1 MQSKLNF
8 LKNYP
13 FLKEASNYVK
23 DLDFSL
29 NELLTDMAFEQVR
42 ILGKERVI
50 KAIKGIDIQEDYG
63 RPEIEILSYP
73 TARII
78 VSCIKDN
85 YLIQR
90 YAHSESESSYH
101 KMKNESLDNL
111 LLIAKDFGIN
121 PQITPNTPIIH
132 LHFTDYIRLARNIK
146 EKKWKLVN
154 RKLENGYVEVTKQE
168 FARLLQEAI
177 RERIQS
183 KLPLEIP
190 KDMSFVLREY
200 IAEVKQVLNKK
211 EKEKI
216 KIASK
221 SDASLKTDN
230 FPPCIKN
237 ILDNLTKGV
246 NLAHSARFALTSFLL
261 NIGMEVD
268 KIINL
273 FNTSPDFKE
282 DKTRYQ
288 VQHISSG
295 KYIPPSCATMV
306 TYSQCIGKDE
316 LCKRINH
323 PLSYYRLKSE
333 KKGKGENCSDHNI
346 YRL

>member
-1 MQSKLNF
+1 
-8 LKNYP
+8 
-13 FLKEASNYVK
+13 
-23 DLDFSL
+23 
-29 NELLTDMAFEQVR
+29 
-42 ILGKERVI
+42 
-50 KAIKGIDIQEDYG
+50 
-63 RPEIEILSYP
+63 
-73 TARII
+73 
-78 VSCIKDN
+78 
-85 YLIQR
+85 R
-90 YAHSESESSYH
+90 YAYYESARSYH
-101 KMKNESLDNL
+101 KMKNESLNNL

-121 PQITPNTPIIH
+121 PQITFSGIIH
-132 LHFTDYIRLARNIK
+132 LHFTDYIRLACNIK

-190 KDMSFVLREY
+190 KDISFVLREY
-200 IAEVKQVLNKK
+200 IAEVKQVLNKE

-216 KIASK
+216 KISCK

-230 FPPCIKN
+230 FPPCLKN

-295 KYIPPSCATMV
+295 KYIPPSCATMA

-323 PLSYYRLKSE
+323 PLSYYKLKYE
-333 KKGKGENCSDHNI
+333 KNSKGEN
-346 YRL
+346 R